1 MSITQQHFGTTRDG
15 EAIELF
21 TLAQPGGLEAR
32 IMTYGG
38 TLVSLNAAD
47 RDGSRADVVLG
58 FAALEPYLAGHPF
71 FGSLIGRYGNRIA
84 GGRFQLN
91 GVEYTLARNDGPNH
105 LHGGSRGFDKV
116 IWRAAPREDDGASAL
131 ELTYLS
137 RDGEEGY
144 PGNLDVTVVYTL
156 TGDSALR
163 IDYQATTDRATVVNL
178 TNHSYFNLAGGGDI
192 LEHEMRIPAQ
202 RFLPVDATLIPTGER
217 RPVAG
222 TPMDFTHPT
231 AIGARIHADDEQLRL
246 ASGGY
251 DHTWILDKAAGALG
265 LAAEVYH
272 PPSGRVLEVFTT
284 QPALQFYTGN
294 FLDGS
299 LVGAH
304 GQAYQKH
311 SGFCLET
318 QHFPDSP
325 NQPDF
330 PSTLLRPGEVYQQTT
345 IVRLS
350 TRSPGDTKFG

>member
-1 MSITQQHFGTTRDG
+1 MSITQQHFGTTGDG
-15 EAIELF
+15 EAIDLY

-38 TLVSLNAAD
+38 ALVSLQALD
-47 RDGSRADVVLG
+47 RGGSRADVVLG
-58 FAALEPYLAGHPF
+58 FASLEQYLAGHPF

-116 IWRAAPREDDGASAL
+116 IWRAAPREDPGASAL
-131 ELTYLS
+131 ALTYLS

-156 TGDSALR
+156 TTDSALR
-163 IDYQATTDRATVVNL
+163 IDYQATTDRDTVVNL
-178 TNHSYFNLAGGGDI
+178 TNHSYFNLAGAGDI
-192 LEHEMRIPAQ
+192 LAHEMRIPAQ
-202 RFLPVDATLIPTGER
+202 YFLPTDASLIPTGER
-217 RPVAG
+217 RPVSG
-222 TPMDFTHPT
+222 TPMDFTRPT

-251 DHTWILDKAAGALG
+251 DHTWILDKADGALG
-265 LAAEVYH
+265 LAAEVYE
-272 PPSGRVLEVFTT
+272 PASGRVLEILTT
-284 QPALQFYTGN
+284 QPGIQFYTGN

-299 LVGAH
+299 LTGAH

-311 SGFCLET
+311 AGFCLET

-330 PSTLLRPGEVYQQTT
+330 PSTLLRPGEVYRQTT
-345 IVRLS
+345 IFRVS
-350 TRSPGDTKFG
+350 TR